1 MSSKT
6 NAARVLDGLK
16 IPYEIKE
23 YAVDPLNLD
32 AVHVAN
38 SVNEPIERVYK
49 TIVCT
54 ADHEYVVACLQ
65 GDLNLDLKALAHICG
80 AKRCELMDLKD
91 LQKVTGYVRGGCS
104 PLGMKKHFRTFI
116 DESALT
122 QEKIYV
128 SAGVRGKQI
137 ALAPKDLA
145 AATEAQICKITHD

>member
-6 NAARVLDGLK
+6 NAARVLDSLR

-23 YAVDPLNLD
+23 YAADPLNLD

-38 SVNEPIERVYK
+38 SVSEPIERVYK

-65 GDLNLDLKALAHICG
+65 GDLNLDLKALAYICG

-91 LQKVTGYVRGGCS
+91 LQKITGYVRGGCS
-104 PLGMKKHFRTFI
+104 PLGMKKRFRTLI
-116 DESALT
+116 DERALM

-145 AATEAQICKITHD
+145 TATEAQICKITHD